1 MRDSKVFG
9 IMLCYM
15 DGFVISVLEGRYL
28 GCFVGGFH
36 GSVDDAGGPFVGIV
50 VGGIITCYEI
60 YAMKFNDSSPV
71 SCKT

>member
-1 MRDSKVFG
+1 
-9 IMLCYM
+9 M
-15 DGFVISVLEGRYL
+15 DGFVLSVLEGRDL
-28 GCFVGGFH
+28 GYFVG
-36 GSVDDAGGPFVGIV
+36 SSDDTRDDMGGPFVGIV